1 MIELAATFEE
11 QFASIAPI
19 FVYLLAGGIIFA
31 QTAFLPAFFLPG
43 SSIPFS
49 AGLVASTSKDV
60 SIFNVAIVIFLAAAI
75 GNQVGFAL
83 GRKIGRP
90 LLDKF
95 KDPRIL
101 KVVARSEIF
110 YRRNGWWSVFAAR
123 FIPWVRTFV
132 PTIAGASK
140 MNYYSF
146 SSANVIG
153 ALVWGVGI
161 TLAGY
166 YTATLPWVETWTYS
180 IAAFTIVASITYALV
195 DYLRHRQQRPHTS

>member
-1 MIELAATFEE
+1 VIELAATFDE

-19 FVYLLAGGIIFA
+19 FVYLLAGGIVFA

-43 SSIPFS
+43 SSVLFS
-49 AGLVASTSKDV
+49 AGLVASTGRDV
-60 SIFNVAIVIFLAAAI
+60 GIFNVAMVIFMAAAS

-90 LLDKF
+90 LLDKY
-95 KDPRIL
+95 KDPRIQ
-101 KVVARSEIF
+101 KIVNRSETF
-110 YRRNGWWSVFAAR
+110 YKRNGWWSVFAAR

-140 MNYYSF
+140 MNYY
-146 SSANVIG
+146 
-153 ALVWGVGI
+153 
-161 TLAGY
+161 
-166 YTATLPWVETWTYS
+166 TATLPWVETWTYS
-180 IAAFTIVASITYALV
+180 IAAFTIIASITYALV

>member
-1 MIELAATFEE
+1 MIELAATFDE

-19 FVYLLAGGIIFA
+19 FVYLLAGGIVFA

-43 SSIPFS
+43 SSVLFS
-49 AGLVASTSKDV
+49 AGLVASTGKDV
-60 SIFNVAIVIFLAAAI
+60 VIFNVAIVIFFAAAS

-90 LLDKF
+90 LLDKY
-95 KDPRIL
+95 KGPKIQ
-101 KVVARSEIF
+101 KIVQRSETF
-110 YRRNGWWSVFAAR
+110 YKRNGWWSVFAAR

-146 SSANVIG
+146 SSANLLG

-166 YTATLPWVETWTYS
+166 YSGSISWVKDISYAL
-180 IAAFTIVASITYALV
+180 AAFFISGSLISAFINYRR
-195 DYLRHRQQRPHTS
+195 DRRD

>member
-110 YRRNGWWSVFAAR
+110 YKRNGWWSVFAAR

-140 MNYYSF
+140 MNCYSF

>member
-1 MIELAATFEE
+1 VIELAATFDE

-19 FVYLLAGGIIFA
+19 FVYLLAGGIVFA

-43 SSIPFS
+43 SSVLFS
-49 AGLVASTSKDV
+49 AGLVASTGKDV
-60 SIFNVAIVIFLAAAI
+60 GIFNVGLVIFMAAAS

-90 LLDKF
+90 LLDKY
-95 KDPRIL
+95 KDPRIV
-101 KVVARSEIF
+101 KIVARSETF
-110 YRRNGWWSVFAAR
+110 YKRNAWWSVFAAR

-146 SSANVIG
+146 SSANLLG

-180 IAAFTIVASITYALV
+180 IAAFTIIASITYALV

>member
-1 MIELAATFEE
+1 MIELAATFDQ
-11 QFASIAPI
+11 QFATIAPI

-110 YRRNGWWSVFAAR
+110 YKRNGWWSVFAAR

-180 IAAFTIVASITYALV
+180 IAGFTIIASITYALV

>member
-110 YRRNGWWSVFAAR
+110 YTRNGWWSVFAAR

-180 IAAFTIVASITYALV
+180 IAAFTIIASITYALV

>member
-1 MIELAATFEE
+1 VIELAATFDQ
-11 QFASIAPI
+11 QFATIAPI
-19 FVYLLAGGIIFA
+19 FVYLLAGGIVFA

-110 YRRNGWWSVFAAR
+110 YKRNGWWSVFAAR

-180 IAAFTIVASITYALV
+180 IAGFTIIASITYALV

>member
-1 MIELAATFEE
+1 MFE
-11 QFASIAPI
+11 SNTGK
-19 FVYLLAGGIIFA
+19 LLGA
-31 QTAFLPAFFLPG
+31 QTIGKGIVDKRADVFATA
-43 SSIPFS
+43 IN
-49 AGLVASTSKDV
+49 AGMTVEDLQDLELCYAPPYSTGKDV
-60 SIFNVAIVIFLAAAI
+60 VIFNVAIVIFFAAAS
-75 GNQVGFAL
+75 GNQVGFAI

-90 LLDKF
+90 LLDKY
-95 KDPRIL
+95 KGPKIQ
-101 KVVARSEIF
+101 KIVQRSETF
-110 YRRNGWWSVFAAR
+110 YKRNGWWSVFAAR

-146 SSANVIG
+146 SSANLLG

-180 IAAFTIVASITYALV
+180 IAAFTIIASIIFALV

>member
-1 MIELAATFEE
+1 VIELAATFDQ
-11 QFASIAPI
+11 QFATFAPI
-19 FVYLLAGGIIFA
+19 FVYLLAGGIVFA
-31 QTAFLPAFFLPG
+31 QAAFLPAFFLPG
-43 SSIPFS
+43 SSILFS
-49 AGLVASTSKDV
+49 AGLVASSGRDV
-60 SIFNVAIVIFLAAAI
+60 SIFNVTLVIFLAAAI
-75 GNQVGFAL
+75 GNQVGYAL

-90 LLDKF
+90 LLDRHKGP
-95 KDPRIL
+95 KIQ
-101 KVVARSEIF
+101 KVVTRSETF
-110 YRRNGWWSVFAAR
+110 YKRNGWWSVFAAR

-146 SSANVIG
+146 SSANLAG

-180 IAAFTIVASITYALV
+180 IAAFFIIASIISALV
-195 DYLRHRQQRPHTS
+195 DYLRHRQQRPRKS

>member
-1 MIELAATFEE
+1 VIELAATFEE

-110 YRRNGWWSVFAAR
+110 YTRNGWWSVFAAR

>member
-1 MIELAATFEE
+1 MIELAATFDQ
-11 QFASIAPI
+11 QFATFAPI
-19 FVYLLAGGIIFA
+19 FVYLLAGGIVFA
-31 QTAFLPAFFLPG
+31 QAAFLPAFFLPG
-43 SSIPFS
+43 SSVLFS
-49 AGLVASTSKDV
+49 AGLVASTGKDV
-60 SIFNVAIVIFLAAAI
+60 SIFNVTLVIFLAAGI
-75 GNQVGFAL
+75 GNQVGYAL

-90 LLDKF
+90 LLDRHNGPKIQ
-95 KDPRIL
+95 KI
-101 KVVARSEIF
+101 VTRSETF
-110 YRRNGWWSVFAAR
+110 YKRNGWWSVFAAR

-146 SSANVIG
+146 SSANLAG

-180 IAAFTIVASITYALV
+180 IAAFFIVASIISALV
-195 DYLRHRQQRPHTS
+195 DYLRHRQQRPRRS

>member
-1 MIELAATFEE
+1 VIELAATFDQ
-11 QFASIAPI
+11 QFATFAPI
-19 FVYLLAGGIIFA
+19 FVYLLAGGIVFA
-31 QTAFLPAFFLPG
+31 QAAFLPAFFLPG
-43 SSIPFS
+43 SSVLFS
-49 AGLVASTSKDV
+49 AGLVASTGKDV
-60 SIFNVAIVIFLAAAI
+60 NIFNVTLVIFLAAAI
-75 GNQVGFAL
+75 GNQVGYAL

-90 LLDKF
+90 LLDRHNGPKIQ
-95 KDPRIL
+95 KI
-101 KVVARSEIF
+101 VTRSETF
-110 YRRNGWWSVFAAR
+110 YKRNGWWSVFAAR

-146 SSANVIG
+146 SSANLAG

-180 IAAFTIVASITYALV
+180 IAAFFIVASIISALV
-195 DYLRHRQQRPHTS
+195 DYLRHRQQRPRRS

>member
-1 MIELAATFEE
+1 VIELAATFDQ
-11 QFASIAPI
+11 QFATIAPI

-110 YRRNGWWSVFAAR
+110 YKRNGWWSVFAAR

-180 IAAFTIVASITYALV
+180 IAGFTIIASITYALV

>member
-1 MIELAATFEE
+1 VIELAATFDE

-110 YRRNGWWSVFAAR
+110 YKRNGWWSVFAAR

>member
-1 MIELAATFEE
+1 MIELAATFDE

-110 YRRNGWWSVFAAR
+110 YKRNGWWSVFAAR

-166 YTATLPWVETWTYS
+166 YTATLPWVEMWTYS

>member
-1 MIELAATFEE
+1 MIEYAASFDQ

-19 FVYLLAGGIIFA
+19 FVYLLAGGIVFA

-43 SSIPFS
+43 SSILFS
-49 AGLVASTSKDV
+49 AGLVASTGKDV
-60 SIFNVAIVIFLAAAI
+60 VIFNVALVIFMAAAS

-90 LLDKF
+90 LLDRYKNP
-95 KDPRIL
+95 KIQRVL
-101 KVVARSEIF
+101 QRSEGF
-110 YRRNGWWSVFAAR
+110 YKRNGWWSVFAAR

-146 SSANVIG
+146 SSANLLG

-161 TLAGY
+161 TLTGY
-166 YTATLPWVETWTYS
+166 YAATLPWVETWTYA
-180 IAAFTIVASITYALV
+180 IAGVFILVSTIFALV
-195 DYLRHRQQRPHTS
+195 DYLRHRPRRPHTS

>member
-1 MIELAATFEE
+1 VIELAATFDE

-19 FVYLLAGGIIFA
+19 FVYLLAGGIVFA

-43 SSIPFS
+43 SSVLFS
-49 AGLVASTSKDV
+49 AGLVASTGRDV
-60 SIFNVAIVIFLAAAI
+60 GIFNVAMVIFMA
-75 GNQVGFAL
+75 
-83 GRKIGRP
+83 KI
-90 LLDKF
+90 
-95 KDPRIL
+95 
-101 KVVARSEIF
+101 VTRSETF
-110 YRRNGWWSVFAAR
+110 YKRNGWWSVFAAR

-146 SSANVIG
+146 SSANLLG

-180 IAAFTIVASITYALV
+180 IAAFTIIASITYALV

>member
-1 MIELAATFEE
+1 VIELAATFEE
-11 QFASIAPI
+11 QFASVAPI

-110 YRRNGWWSVFAAR
+110 YKRNGWWSVFAAR

-166 YTATLPWVETWTYS
+166 FTATLPWVETWTYS

-195 DYLRHRQQRPHTS
+195 DYLRHRQQRRHTS

>member
-1 MIELAATFEE
+1 VIELAATFEE

-95 KDPRIL
+95 KDPRIV

-110 YRRNGWWSVFAAR
+110 YKRNGWWSVFAAR

-180 IAAFTIVASITYALV
+180 IAAFTIIASITYALV

>member
-1 MIELAATFEE
+1 VIELAATFEE

-101 KVVARSEIF
+101 KVVVRSEIF
-110 YRRNGWWSVFAAR
+110 YKRNGWWSVFAAR

>member
-1 MIELAATFEE
+1 VIELAATFEE

-49 AGLVASTSKDV
+49 AGLVASTGKDV

-110 YRRNGWWSVFAAR
+110 YTRNGWWSVFAAR

-195 DYLRHRQQRPHTS
+195 DYLRHRQQRRHTS

>member
-110 YRRNGWWSVFAAR
+110 YKRNGWWSVFAAR

-153 ALVWGVGI
+153 AMVWGVGI

>member
-1 MIELAATFEE
+1 VIELAATFEE

-110 YRRNGWWSVFAAR
+110 YKRNGWWSVFAAR

-153 ALVWGVGI
+153 AMVWGVGI

>member
-110 YRRNGWWSVFAAR
+110 YKRNGWWSVFAAR